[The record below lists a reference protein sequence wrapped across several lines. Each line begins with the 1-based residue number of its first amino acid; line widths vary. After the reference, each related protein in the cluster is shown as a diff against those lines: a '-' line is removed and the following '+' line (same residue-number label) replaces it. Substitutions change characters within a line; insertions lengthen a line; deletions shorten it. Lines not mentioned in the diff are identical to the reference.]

1 MFIFVLT
8 VKLWLSDLM
17 KNSSGHGN
25 TILITVVQVLSHSPL
40 RSYQVY
46 YLYTRHINGFAAT
59 LDEEVV
65 DDI

>member
-1 MFIFVLT
+1 
-8 VKLWLSDLM
+8 M
-17 KNSSGHGN
+17 KSSSGHGN